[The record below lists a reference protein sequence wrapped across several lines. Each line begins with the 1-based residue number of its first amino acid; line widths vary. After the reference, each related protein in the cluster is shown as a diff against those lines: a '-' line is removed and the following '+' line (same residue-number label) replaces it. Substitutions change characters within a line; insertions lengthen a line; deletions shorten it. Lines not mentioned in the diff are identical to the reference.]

1 MAPKIGRP
9 ELRWRLLNKSIEK
22 HNTVPM
28 NFMNENLVFLT
39 MENAYDEDLPE
50 FGIKL
55 NVSPVNG
62 VFRK

>member
-1 MAPKIGRP
+1 M
-9 ELRWRLLNKSIEK
+9 EK
-22 HNTVPM
+22 HNTIP
-28 NFMNENLVFLT
+28 MNENVVFLT

-50 FGIKL
+50 FGIKF

>member
-1 MAPKIGRP
+1 M
-9 ELRWRLLNKSIEK
+9 EK

-28 NFMNENLVFLT
+28 NENLTMFLT